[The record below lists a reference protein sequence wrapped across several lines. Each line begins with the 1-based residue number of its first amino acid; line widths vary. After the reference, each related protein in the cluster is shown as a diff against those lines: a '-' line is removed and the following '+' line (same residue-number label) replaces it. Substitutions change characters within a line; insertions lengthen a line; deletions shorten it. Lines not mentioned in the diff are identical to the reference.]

1 MFRNHRL
8 ARLAATLTALA
19 VAGILTGVNQH
30 TTVLAS
36 TQATDAVTVTPAAPG
51 LTFGIAYPALAS
63 ESPTAQKSA
72 ISVIKSIGITSVR
85 IDADWA
91 WVQPTSANEFDWSV
105 LDQEVKVIRAAGLTV
120 DLIIDGC
127 PPWAAVPGTTG
138 DASPQPA
145 SSAQFATWAADVARR
160 YAPEGVRYFEIW
172 NEPNIVA
179 FWQPKPNPVAY
190 SDDLIAAY
198 KAIKDVDS
206 SAFVVSGG
214 LSPSVTDADD
224 YSPVEFLEDMYHDGV
239 KGSFDALGYHPYSY
253 PVAPD
258 TYEPWSGWSQMSATD
273 PSIRSV
279 MADNGDSDKKVWITE
294 FGAPSS
300 GISSVGTAGQAT
312 QIGQALGA
320 ARSNNWIGA
329 IYIYTWQDSS
339 TADAQDNGFGL
350 LAADGSP
357 KPACGVVASV
367 LRRQQGGRKNGEFV
381 LKYLT
386 PASAC
391 SFLSG

>member
-1 MFRNHRL
+1 MFRNHRV
-8 ARLAATLTALA
+8 AKLAATLTALA
-19 VAGILTGVNQH
+19 FTGILTGLNQH
-30 TTVLAS
+30 TTVIAS
-36 TQATDAVTVTPAAPG
+36 TPASDAATVTPGAPG
-51 LTFGIAYPALAS
+51 LTFGIAYPALVS
-63 ESPTAQKSA
+63 ETPAAQKSA
-72 ISVIKSIGITSVR
+72 ISAIKSIGITSVR

-91 WVQPTSANEFDWSV
+91 WIQPTSANEFDWPI
-105 LDQEVKVIRAAGLTV
+105 LDQEVKIIRAAGLTA

-127 PPWAAVPGTTG
+127 PPWAAVPGTSG
-138 DASPQPA
+138 DPSPQPA

-179 FWQPKPNPVAY
+179 FWQPKPDPLAY
-190 SDDLIAAY
+190 SEDLIAAY

-206 SAFVVSGG
+206 SAFVISGG

-224 YSPVEFLEDMYHDGV
+224 YSPIEFLDDMYHDGA

-253 PVAPD
+253 PATPD
-258 TYEPWSGWSQMSATD
+258 TYEQWSGWSQMSATG

-279 MADNGDSDKKVWITE
+279 MADNDDSDKKVWITE

-300 GISSVGTAGQAT
+300 GTSSVGTAGQAT
-312 QIGQALGA
+312 QIGQALGS
-320 ARSNNWIGA
+320 ARSTNWVGA

-339 TADAQDNGFGL
+339 SADAQDNGFGL
-350 LAADGSP
+350 LAANGSP
-357 KPACGVVASV
+357 KAACGVVAAV
-367 LRRQQGGRKNGEFV
+367 LRRQQGARTDRNLV
-381 LKYLT
+381 LKHLT

-391 SFLSG
+391 SFLGS